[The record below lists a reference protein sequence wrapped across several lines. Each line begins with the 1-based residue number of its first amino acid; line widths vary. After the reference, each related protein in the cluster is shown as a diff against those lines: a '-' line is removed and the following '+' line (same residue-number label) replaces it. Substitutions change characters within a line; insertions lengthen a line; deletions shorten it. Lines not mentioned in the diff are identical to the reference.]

1 MRTRVIYDPGEPVV
15 LRSYALEALAFVDQ
29 SVLAAGDIPSMIRH
43 DRAGEILQ
51 RTFLLVR
58 REHVKEA
65 NELLSVPFAPL
76 DEDVDE
82 SPTP

>member
-1 MRTRVIYDPGEPVV
+1 
-15 LRSYALEALAFVDQ
+15 
-29 SVLAAGDIPSMIRH
+29 MIRH

-58 REHVKEA
+58 REHVKDA
-65 NELLSVPFAPL
+65 NELLSVPLAPA

-82 SPTP
+82 SSTPDRQA

>member
-1 MRTRVIYDPGEPVV
+1 
-15 LRSYALEALAFVDQ
+15 
-29 SVLAAGDIPSMIRH
+29 MIRH

-65 NELLSVPFAPL
+65 KELLNAPL
-76 DEDVDE
+76 APVDEDVDE
-82 SPTP
+82 STAS